1 MHYINI
7 RSLKSLVV
15 LLLTLFT
22 ISVVNV
28 ADLKKGANLFKLPT
42 VPLVTTK
49 T

>member
-22 ISVVNV
+22 ISVVNA
-28 ADLKKGANLFKLPT
+28 ADLKKGGKFI
-42 VPLVTTK
+42 
-49 T
+49 